1 MEISKAKEDLEYEKA
16 KLQAEEYYKSIKS
29 VKCPAFNGEEV
40 FFTSEGFNHILY
52 RIKKQERE
60 LRAQLTR
67 FKLLPLAKELLAK
80 TNTFQECEEYS
91 EQVLVSRHKKKE
103 WRPVFIK
110 DWGFVAVIHNTRVKV
125 VVKRVGKNGQRQF
138 HSVIPYWHTKYYRD
152 IKIIQNTS
160 RTSVVEDI

>member
-1 MEISKAKEDLEYEKA
+1 MEISKTKEDLEYEKA

-80 TNTFQECEEYS
+80 THTFTLMTTSTPTAGFEIWWMK
-91 EQVLVSRHKKKE
+91 VLSTHFDALHRG
-103 WRPVFIK
+103 P
-110 DWGFVAVIHNTRVKV
+110 
-125 VVKRVGKNGQRQF
+125 KRVR
-138 HSVIPYWHTKYYRD
+138 S
-152 IKIIQNTS
+152 
-160 RTSVVEDI
+160 